1 MEVRLLGPLVVEGNG
16 AQATLGGRQRRAV
29 LALLALAEGRVV
41 PVDALI
47 DALWGERPPRA
58 AVNTVQVHVSALRK
72 ALASVSD
79 EGKETIVRDGV
90 GYRLAVS
97 PTSLDHVQ
105 FVRLTD
111 EGGVLLSRDDAAYAR
126 EVLAEALALW
136 RGPALADFEYEEWA
150 QAEARRLEDLRLS
163 CLEGRIEAE
172 LATGRHSELVG
183 ELEALVA
190 KHPERERF
198 TAQLLIA
205 LYRSGRQAE
214 ALDVYQRA
222 RERLVD
228 ELGIDPS
235 PELQAL
241 NRGILSQDQSLI
253 SPVRREEAPVVKLPA
268 APTPIVGRD
277 SEQAELSSILSGE
290 GARLVTITGPGG
302 VGKTRLAIE
311 VASGLAELFP
321 DGVFFVA
328 LAPLQD
334 AALVPAVIAN
344 ELGVRE
350 SADQPLLEMLK
361 RHLRSQR
368 ALLVLD
374 NYEHVLDSARVAAE
388 LLAAAPGVAVIATS
402 RVPLRLYGEYEYAL
416 DPLALPDPDRLPAI
430 DEVAHVESVALFN
443 ARARAANRRFELTR
457 ANAAT
462 VAEICARLD
471 GLPLALELA
480 AARVKLLPLKEL
492 VARLEASLP
501 WLTGG
506 PTDAPERHRTL
517 RATIGWSHA
526 LLDERE
532 RTLFR
537 RLAVFVGGCTIEAAE
552 AVCGAG
558 PDTLA
563 PLIDANVLRVA
574 DVPGGER
581 RFSMLRVIR
590 EYAAEQLEASGETER
605 FRARRMAYLLEL
617 AHDADAR
624 MTGPEQSAQ
633 LRRVAYEHDNI
644 RATLA
649 WALEREPEA
658 ALSLVTRLQRFF
670 YLRGYSA
677 EGLRVLEGA
686 LQRATDAE
694 PVLQARALR
703 SAGTFAEGIGD
714 FTRARSYLEDGV
726 EGFRRL
732 GDPKE
737 LAATLNNLGAV
748 AVRQG
753 DVAGGRAYFAE
764 SLEFKR
770 ELGDRHGTAVSLS
783 NLAMLEARSESYELA
798 RAHQEEACAIMREL
812 GDENGLAN
820 SLTALGEIALIDGRV
835 ADASALLREAVALT
849 EHVGDRAA
857 TVEAMS
863 LLARV
868 GLAGGEGARAR
879 ADAARA
885 VALASKLDDAFTTIV
900 ALEVA
905 ADSLAVSGEP
915 LPAVNLRATATRI
928 RSESDASEGRTERAW
943 RSETLERARA
953 GLSAAEYERAWEV
966 GATAGAQD
974 ALASA
979 AFDLLQ
985 RRTEES
991 STGLKPLV
999 PLGCERDRRR

>member
-1 MEVRLLGPLVVEGNG
+1 
-16 AQATLGGRQRRAV
+16 
-29 LALLALAEGRVV
+29 
-41 PVDALI
+41 
-47 DALWGERPPRA
+47 
-58 AVNTVQVHVSALRK
+58 
-72 ALASVSD
+72 
-79 EGKETIVRDGV
+79 
-90 GYRLAVS
+90 
-97 PTSLDHVQ
+97 
-105 FVRLTD
+105 
-111 EGGVLLSRDDAAYAR
+111 
-126 EVLAEALALW
+126 
-136 RGPALADFEYEEWA
+136 
-150 QAEARRLEDLRLS
+150 
-163 CLEGRIEAE
+163 
-172 LATGRHSELVG
+172 
-183 ELEALVA
+183 
-190 KHPERERF
+190 
-198 TAQLLIA
+198 
-205 LYRSGRQAE
+205 
-214 ALDVYQRA
+214 
-222 RERLVD
+222 
-228 ELGIDPS
+228 
-235 PELQAL
+235 
-241 NRGILSQDQSLI
+241 
-253 SPVRREEAPVVKLPA
+253 
-268 APTPIVGRD
+268 
-277 SEQAELSSILSGE
+277 
-290 GARLVTITGPGG
+290 
-302 VGKTRLAIE
+302 
-311 VASGLAELFP
+311 
-321 DGVFFVA
+321 
-328 LAPLQD
+328 
-334 AALVPAVIAN
+334 
-344 ELGVRE
+344 
-350 SADQPLLEMLK
+350 
-361 RHLRSQR
+361 
-368 ALLVLD
+368 
-374 NYEHVLDSARVAAE
+374 
-388 LLAAAPGVAVIATS
+388 
-402 RVPLRLYGEYEYAL
+402 
-416 DPLALPDPDRLPAI
+416 
-430 DEVAHVESVALFN
+430 
-443 ARARAANRRFELTR
+443 
-457 ANAAT
+457 
-462 VAEICARLD
+462 
-471 GLPLALELA
+471 
-480 AARVKLLPLKEL
+480 
-492 VARLEASLP
+492 LP